1 MVFKVNDKLPEDCA
15 LRRGT
20 LIAGVQKP
28 TRSDPSRQDDPMQ
41 PAVDQIER
49 ALYSAVTGRVTEQHG
64 PEPASARSESTTRN
78 SSEKR

>member
-1 MVFKVNDKLPEDCA
+1 MGFKVSDKLPEDCA

-20 LIAGVQKP
+20 LISGVSRP

-41 PAVDQIER
+41 PAVDQLEK

-64 PEPASARSESTTRN
+64 PEPVSARSGSTTRN